1 MKCLNCGREAQSC
14 LCQACHDPDTLDR
27 VVTEILCYKEETC
40 ENEFV
45 RAYMRQFEDPKDGRA
60 CIPELL
66 ALFSGE
72 EAAFSRCRYD
82 AVLRNPEF
90 ESEALVYLGSHPA
103 WDWRRQW
110 VVHDLLRSYAR
121 NDFVKPRKW
130 CDELLKTDGLSAELY
145 QDAAQYYGFVAEYD
159 QAAEAAERMR
169 VSGTQG
175 RFLNLSAESFP
186 RVYERLCTDLERYR
200 TKKPYWPATE
210 ARRRNLAH
218 ILEEKGIPHPR
229 ITLPPKKVPED
240 EFQPIEEWDG
250 GVLEN
255 YCAFWCEEVPS
266 YTAPAKDL
274 FQIAA
279 VRVREGLPTEAFQ
292 SLIRPWKAMG
302 WKKILGNLPGVDL
315 EAVESADDVDLVMRR
330 FFDFAQDDVLVSTQ
344 ALGNQ
349 GKLISRAARYTG
361 LKEIPNPFLDLLD
374 YAADVSEEFD
384 MEHNTREFLL
394 QHFQIPE
401 GADAEARARANV
413 RIYTALQELEG

>member
-1 MKCLNCGREAQSC
+1 MKCLNCGREARSY
-14 LCQACHDPDTLDR
+14 LCQDCRSQDILDKI
-27 VVTEILCYKEETC
+27 VIEVFYYKEETC
-40 ENEFV
+40 GNEFLKPFMG
-45 RAYMRQFEDPKDGRA
+45 RFENPKDARD

-66 ALFSGE
+66 SLFDE
-72 EAAFSRCRYD
+72 ETAAFSRCRYH
-82 AVLRNPEF
+82 AVIRQPEF
-90 ESEALVYLGSHPA
+90 EQEALAYLGSHPD

-110 VVHDLLRSYAR
+110 VLRDLLRSYER

-130 CDELLKTDGLSAELY
+130 CDEILKTDGLSGELY
-145 QDAAQYYGFVAEYD
+145 ESAALYYGFVAEYD
-159 QAAEAAERMR
+159 LAEQAAEKLR
-169 VSGTQG
+169 VC
-175 RFLNLSAESFP
+175 REEDMVLLSKFSSVPAM
-186 RVYERLCTDLERYR
+186 YERIKTDLTRYR

-229 ITLPPKKVPED
+229 VTLPPKKVPES

-250 GVLEN
+250 GALEN

-266 YTAPAKDL
+266 FAAPAKDI

-279 VRVREGLPTEAFQ
+279 VRVREGVPAGTFQ
-292 SLIRPWKAMG
+292 SLIRPWKSMG
-302 WKKILGNLPGVDL
+302 WKKALSSLPGVDR
-315 EAVESADDVDLVMRR
+315 EAVESADDVDLAMRR
-330 FFDFAQDDVLVSTQ
+330 FFDFVQGDVLVSTQ

-349 GKLISRAARYTG
+349 GKLISRAAPYTG
-361 LKEIPNPFLDLLD
+361 MQEIKNPFLDLLD

-401 GADAEARARANV
+401 GADAEGRALANV
-413 RIYTALQELEG
+413 QLYTALQALED